1 MRIWIHGFSLYCD
14 FLHKYKP
21 HQYPM
26 DEAKAAMDNLLKA
39 YQMASEKV
47 GDMVMEL
54 LSDEKADKALKNR
67 VRIKQSFRIKDRS
80 EVN

>member
-1 MRIWIHGFSLYCD
+1 
-14 FLHKYKP
+14 
-21 HQYPM
+21 M